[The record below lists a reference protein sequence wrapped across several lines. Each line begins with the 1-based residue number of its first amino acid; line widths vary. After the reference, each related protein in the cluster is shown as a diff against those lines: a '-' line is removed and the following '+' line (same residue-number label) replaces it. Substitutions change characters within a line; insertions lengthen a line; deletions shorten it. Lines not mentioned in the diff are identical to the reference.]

1 MWSLAMNQFL
11 YWVVVSV
18 FCSKAKNSQGKPDL
32 FGKETD
38 HSFSYKFIP
47 LDLMPIQAKQAA
59 LMKSCLPPSLL
70 QMIDANTWPG
80 EALMV
85 YCDTGRPFSYGD
97 RPKLLLPQ
105 TSDHEPPTEGSHFGS
120 KNVERLCGFYFETGL
135 KKLN

>member
-38 HSFSYKFIP
+38 RSFSYKFIP

-80 EALMV
+80 EALMAQN
-85 YCDTGRPFSYGD
+85 YCFLKPLIMNHPRKAVILGQKMLKDYA
-97 RPKLLLPQ
+97 
-105 TSDHEPPTEGSHFGS
+105 
-120 KNVERLCGFYFETGL
+120 GFIL
-135 KKLN
+135 KQV

>member
-59 LMKSCLPPSLL
+59 LMKSCLLPSLL

-85 YCDTGRPFSYGD
+85 YCDTGRPSAMEIAQNYCFLKPLIMNHPRKAVILGQKMLKDYA
-97 RPKLLLPQ
+97 
-105 TSDHEPPTEGSHFGS
+105 
-120 KNVERLCGFYFETGL
+120 GFIL
-135 KKLN
+135 KQV